1 MNTITQRVVSH
12 FNYSIHINYYNIE
25 IIFLTKI
32 GIEQIFNKLLLL
44 ILNFN

>member
-12 FNYSIHINYYNIE
+12 NYYNIE
-25 IIFLTKI
+25 IIFLMKI
-32 GIEQIFNKLLLL
+32 GIEQTFNKLLVL